1 MNRTTSQKKRKSV
14 SSTTSRYFAS
24 TAILLTVLIQ
34 THAAITRMG
43 CKVISVPVICSF
55 PDDPRSYP
63 FLNYPMY
70 SQTHYEGDI
79 IYQYPLTVTFEDSSQ
94 GELTATDL
102 QITDYEFNR
111 KLLPAIAKQDY
122 SNVGEYI
129 RKYEQQHKKVM
140 SIRLEESPKFMIT
153 KNGLEEFYSNERKV
167 VSDMQIVSINE
178 E

>member
-1 MNRTTSQKKRKSV
+1 MNRTTSQTKRKFASR
-14 SSTTSRYFAS
+14 TTSRFFAS

-43 CKVISVPVICSF
+43 CKVISVPIICSF

-70 SQTHYEGDI
+70 SQAHYEGDV

-94 GELTATDL
+94 GALTATDL
-102 QITDYEFNR
+102 QITDYEFKR
-111 KLLPAIAKQDY
+111 KLLPAIAKQDFA
-122 SNVGEYI
+122 SVGEYI
-129 RKYEQQHKKVM
+129 KKYEQKHKKVM
-140 SIRLEESPKFMIT
+140 SIRLEESPKFTIT
-153 KNGLEEFYSNERKV
+153 KNGLEEFHSNERKI
-167 VSDMQIVSINE
+167 VSDIQVISVNE